1 MDLDVLKEKIRHG
14 KLDVNGLDNALLLRF
29 QSLIIHSG
37 CNSFASLG
45 ICFFSCTGSA
55 CSQGCS
61 SESCAQGCAGVSC
74 AGGCTKGGT
83 KN

>member
-14 KLDVNGLDNALLLRF
+14 KLDVNDLDNALLLRF
-29 QSLIIHSG
+29 QSLIIQSG
-37 CNSFASLG
+37 CSSFASLG
-45 ICFFSCTGSA
+45 ICFF
-55 CSQGCS
+55 
-61 SESCAQGCAGVSC
+61 SC

>member
-37 CNSFASLG
+37 CSSFASLG
-45 ICFFSCTGSA
+45 IC
-55 CSQGCS
+55 SQGCS
-61 SESCAQGCAGVSC
+61 GVSCAQGCAGVSC
-74 AGGCTKGGT
+74 AEGCTKGGT